1 MRFLFSVLSISY
13 ISGIFL
19 LAGSSI
25 VSDLSVF
32 NPYSLLHIPLYGVL
46 TLLLIFSIIPFKNSP
61 TNKINQRNQ
70 IDCKNQ
76 RNHFFVAGFIA
87 LIVAIA
93 DEIYQAYLPNR
104 NASVTDVLLGM
115 AGIALVL
122 FLIHRLYNK
131 IIHNDLMT
139 Q

>member
-1 MRFLFSVLSISY
+1 MRILFSILSIVY
-13 ISGIFL
+13 ITSIFL

-46 TLLLIFSIIPFKNSP
+46 TLLLVFSIIPFKNNP
-61 TNKINQRNQ
+61 TNQ
-70 IDCKNQ
+70 INQ

-87 LIVAIA
+87 LIVSIA

-104 NASVTDVLLGM
+104 NASVTDVLLDM
-115 AGIALVL
+115 TGISLVL

-131 IIHNDLMT
+131 IIPNDNKVCRNQL
-139 Q
+139 